1 MNAVIQT
8 LISGTLLGGLYALV
22 SLGMSMTWAVLRV
35 INYALFAWLFLMAYV
50 TYQLATFQ
58 GINPLLTVFVTV
70 PLGVFLACALRF
82 ATAKANIDTFA
93 SLIITFGL
101 FLIVQSVISLVW
113 SNDLVRIPSESNPYF
128 DKAWHIGELTIPLLP
143 ALTFVVAVLDCL
155 GCHWFLVHSYVG
167 KAMRAMVQDQE
178 MATAFGVDTRRLG
191 YVVAAVSGA
200 SIALGGSALG
210 MMFVITPT
218 DAQLWVPV
226 VFGVVL
232 LAGLG
237 NAKGVLLA
245 AILVALIESSL
256 QRFYDPSMAKLAPL
270 ALLLVVILFRPSGL
284 FRPLVERAS
293 R

>member
-1 MNAVIQT
+1 MNALIQI
-8 LISGTLLGGLYALV
+8 LISGVFLGGLYALV
-22 SLGMSMTWAVLRV
+22 SLGMSLTWAVLRV

-58 GINPLLTVFVTV
+58 GVDPLLTVLVTV
-70 PLGVFLACALRF
+70 PLGIGLSCALRF
-82 ATAKANIDTFA
+82 AAAKARIDTFA
-93 SLIITFGL
+93 SLIVTFGL
-101 FLIVQSVISLVW
+101 FLIVQSAISLIW
-113 SNDLVRIPSESNPYF
+113 SNDLVRIPSGSNRYF
-128 DKAWHIGELTIPLLP
+128 DMAWHVGELTMPLLP
-143 ALTFVVAVLDCL
+143 ALTFAVAVVACM
-155 GCHWFLVHSYVG
+155 GCHWFLGHSHAG
-167 KAMRAMVQDQE
+167 KAMRAMVQDPE
-178 MATAFGVDTRRLG
+178 MAAAFGVDTQRLG
-191 YVVAAVSGA
+191 YLVAGMSGA

-218 DAQLWVPV
+218 DAQLWVPI

-245 AILVALIESSL
+245 AILMALVESTL

-270 ALLLVVILFRPSGL
+270 ALLLVVILFRPTGL
-284 FRPLVERAS
+284 FRPLVERAA